1 MFIDVFTLHA
11 FPPFLYYVSPNNL
24 QFAFFFLNFVLL
36 LLSYRLVLF
45 SGSVKEQV
53 NKGNLR
59 ISTMTNLLLENAH
72 LC

>member
-1 MFIDVFTLHA
+1 MSSRCMLFPLFFIMCHQIISSLH
-11 FPPFLYYVSPNNL
+11 
-24 QFAFFFLNFVLL
+24 FFFLNFVLL

-59 ISTMTNLLLENAH
+59 ISTMTNLLLKNAH